1 MKYVRWKI
9 KPKPTYNL
17 GDTRIK
23 EKFLLF
29 PKCIGEEARWLERS
43 KILQVRKDRYVYDYS
58 TVVQEFY
65 WEDIKFID

>member
-29 PKCIGEEARWLERS
+29 PKYIGEEARWLERS